1 MTTEYAGTG
10 DPRRA
15 IELLWGPREPSRKGP
30 RPRLS
35 VERIARAAIE
45 IADAEG
51 LGALSMRRVADR
63 LGVTAMSLYTYVP
76 SKAELLDVML
86 DTVYA
91 EVTERPKR
99 ERRRE
104 GWRERLEHVAR
115 ENWTLYR
122 RHPWL
127 LQVSTRRPVLGPN
140 LIAKYDYEL
149 SAVDGIGLT
158 DVEMDLV
165 VSLVS
170 DYVHGAVR
178 GAVQA
183 DALAERTGMTD
194 EEWWKQAGP
203 VLAEVLEPRRYP
215 LAVRVGAAAGAEY
228 GAASDPERSFE
239 FGLQILLDGLEV
251 FLRARSGA
259 TAPRGRGPGTPS
271 R

>member
-1 MTTEYAGTG
+1 VGVTTEYASTG
-10 DPRRA
+10 DPRRG
-15 IELLWGPREPSRKGP
+15 IELLWGLREPPRKGP
-30 RPRLS
+30 KQRLS
-35 VERIARAAIE
+35 VDRIARAAIE

-51 LGALSMRRVADR
+51 LGALSMRRVAER

-91 EVTERPKR
+91 EVTARYDSEGLRDHAG
-99 ERRRE
+99 
-104 GWRERLEHVAR
+104 GWRAKLELVAR
-115 ENWTLYR
+115 QNWALHR

-183 DALAERTGMTD
+183 DALVERTGMTD
-194 EEWWKQAGP
+194 EEWWRRAGP
-203 VLAEVLEPRRYP
+203 ILAEVLEPERFP
-215 LAVRVGAAAGAEY
+215 LAARVGAAAGAEY

-239 FGLQILLDGLEV
+239 FGLRMLLDGVEAY
-251 FLRARSGA
+251 LRAKSEA
-259 TAPRGRGPGTPS
+259 TTG
-271 R
+271 